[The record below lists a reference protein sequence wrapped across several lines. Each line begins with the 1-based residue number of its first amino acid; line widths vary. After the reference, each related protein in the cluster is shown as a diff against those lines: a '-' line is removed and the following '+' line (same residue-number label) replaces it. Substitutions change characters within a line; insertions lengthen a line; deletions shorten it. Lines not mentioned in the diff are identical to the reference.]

1 MLNIVQTP
9 QFLKDVKKAS
19 KKHRDIATLKEIIE
33 KLFIQEP
40 ISEKH
45 KDHALVGNYTGY
57 RELHIT
63 WKPDFLLLYKINENE
78 LILQRVG
85 SHDEL
90 FK

>member
-40 ISEKH
+40 M
-45 KDHALVGNYTGY
+45 
-57 RELHIT
+57 
-63 WKPDFLLLYKINENE
+63 
-78 LILQRVG
+78 
-85 SHDEL
+85 
-90 FK
+90 